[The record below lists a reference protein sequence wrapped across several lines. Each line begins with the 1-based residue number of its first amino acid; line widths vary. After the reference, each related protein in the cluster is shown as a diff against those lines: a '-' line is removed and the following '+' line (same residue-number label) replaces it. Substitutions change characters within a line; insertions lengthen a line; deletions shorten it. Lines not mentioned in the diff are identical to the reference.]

1 MGTNFNK
8 EGKLQRDESKTKWIK
23 LLVEERRD
31 HNSKQY
37 YNNNHL
43 TVAYVAQLQVS
54 YKRKRKMEQSNK
66 RLKDL
71 CIWWIEENFED
82 LIPVV
87 LIILEPLIHS
97 DNSQWEE
104 GQGQLETKRHWRHL
118 GCLPQGDWSVCPLSH
133 DGSVYQLSSHF
144 DASDFVFVWI
154 HQFPFCPPMSQKM
167 L

>member
-31 HNSKQY
+31 HNSKKY

-71 CIWWIEENFED
+71 CI
-82 LIPVV
+82 
-87 LIILEPLIHS
+87 
-97 DNSQWEE
+97 
-104 GQGQLETKRHWRHL
+104 
-118 GCLPQGDWSVCPLSH
+118 
-133 DGSVYQLSSHF
+133 
-144 DASDFVFVWI
+144 
-154 HQFPFCPPMSQKM
+154 
-167 L
+167 